1 MTTEKV
7 VNPKSKKFRRLPA
20 PCEGLLVLSGNG
32 DASGLKLSGLGK
44 EAPLPFWWIQG
55 KADALKLLDVAN
67 DAKRDMLARGP
78 LKHENEIEKKL
89 KVGIK
94 CLSVFMERPIHF

>member
-1 MTTEKV
+1 
-7 VNPKSKKFRRLPA
+7 
-20 PCEGLLVLSGNG
+20 VLSGNG

-89 KVGIK
+89 QVGIK